1 MFRSVNR
8 ARNAGQIDTHMSPRI
23 YTIERMNTRPGLAL
37 IVLVIWSVVI
47 TAFMLLNRTLDL
59 EVFFV
64 LLLIGLLVV
73 VELIDPVS
81 VQPRSMRR
89 LKYIVAVGVIIFGSI
104 VARRVMEILGI

>member
-1 MFRSVNR
+1 
-8 ARNAGQIDTHMSPRI
+8 
-23 YTIERMNTRPGLAL
+23 MNNRPGLAL

-47 TAFMLLNRTLDL
+47 TAFMLLNRALDL

-81 VQPRSMRR
+81 VQPRSIRR

>member
-1 MFRSVNR
+1 MFRPVNR
-8 ARNAGQIDTHMSPRI
+8 AQNAGQIDTHMTPRI

-37 IVLVIWSVVI
+37 IVFVIWSVVN
-47 TAFMLLNRTLDL
+47 TGFMLLNRVLDL

-73 VELIDPVS
+73 VELIDPIS

-89 LKYIVAVGVIIFGSI
+89 LKYIVAIGVIIFGSI
-104 VARRVMEILGI
+104 VARRAMEILGI